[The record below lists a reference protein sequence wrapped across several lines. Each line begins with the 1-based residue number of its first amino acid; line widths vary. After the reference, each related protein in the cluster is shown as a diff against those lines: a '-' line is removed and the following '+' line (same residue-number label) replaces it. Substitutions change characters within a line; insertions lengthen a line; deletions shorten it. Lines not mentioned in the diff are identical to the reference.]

1 MNASLIILEIAVVVL
16 GLALFLAGPE
26 QRTLP
31 VQMFNGVR
39 EEINPIIAAAATL
52 LILLAVAL
60 LALVE
65 FLRRRSARLAGK
77 PR

>member
-1 MNASLIILEIAVVVL
+1 MSFDDVVM
-16 GLALFLAGPE
+16 ALFLAGPE